1 MSYIGRNIYLIEF
14 LDVSVDT
21 DEYCVVFI
29 SMQAANICMWLQIE
43 YSYKSPVTTLQKLSY
58 VWEPFIS
65 ILCCLKT
72 VSSPSVD
79 DSKIILILLIATWL
93 QNL

>member
-1 MSYIGRNIYLIEF
+1 MSYIGKDIYRI
-14 LDVSVDT
+14 VDT
-21 DEYCVVFI
+21 DEYCEVFKFQCSQLI
-29 SMQAANICMWLQIE
+29 YACGFKSNF
-43 YSYKSPVTTLQKLSY
+43 SYKSPVTTLQKLTY

>member
-1 MSYIGRNIYLIEF
+1 MSYIEKDIYRI
-14 LDVSVDT
+14 
-21 DEYCVVFI
+21 
-29 SMQAANICMWLQIE
+29 AAPAAPVLPAPLNICIRRQIE
-43 YSYKSPVTTLQKLSY
+43 YSCKSPVTTLQKLSY